1 MRDIGNKDGGTYANL
16 ATLLKSY
23 KKSNDVV
30 FLFGGN
36 SIGPSITSS
45 MDKGSSYNRYF
56 KLYQARCLWCS

>member
-45 MDKGSSYNRYF
+45 MDKE
-56 KLYQARCLWCS
+56 LI